1 MESMQITTM
10 SSRGQI
16 VIPQALRDVL
26 ALGEGAKFLILGEGD
41 TIILKRLEV
50 PSTDE
55 LRALLAHSRQ
65 IAKKGKLK
73 KSDLK
78 RVIAQERKKS

>member
-78 RVIAQERKKS
+78 KVIAQERKKS